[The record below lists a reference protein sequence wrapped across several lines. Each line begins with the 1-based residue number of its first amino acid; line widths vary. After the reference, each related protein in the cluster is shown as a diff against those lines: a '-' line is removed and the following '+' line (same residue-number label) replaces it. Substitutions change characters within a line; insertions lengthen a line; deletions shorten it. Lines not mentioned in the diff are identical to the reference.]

1 MFHVEHEPTPTG
13 LSPGQRAALDRF
25 VELLG
30 EVAAPRGL
38 VGERD
43 PARIRVRHVEDSLR
57 ALPYLRDARSCTD
70 LGSGAGL
77 PGIPLAIAQPHMRFR
92 LVEARA
98 RRVAFLEMAVA
109 ELGLENVDVLQARAE
124 KLGMTIRA
132 TIRATEATDACTARA
147 LADLRETWALARPLL
162 LPGGRLIYFAGAS
175 FEVPESLEGAAD
187 LRIEPPDGLASGGPL
202 VIITAE

>member
-1 MFHVEHEPTPTG
+1 MFHVEHDSVRSG

-25 VELLG
+25 VQLLAD
-30 EVAAPRGL
+30 VAAPRGL

-43 PARIRVRHVEDSLR
+43 PARIRTRHVEDSLR
-57 ALPYLRDARSCTD
+57 ALPHLRDARRCTD

-77 PGIPLAIAQPHMRFR
+77 PGIPLAIARSQIRFR

-98 RRVAFLEMAVA
+98 RRVAFLELAVA
-109 ELGLENVDVLQARAE
+109 ELALENVDVLQARAE
-124 KLGMTIRA
+124 ELGMALQT
-132 TIRATEATDACTARA
+132 TEATDACTARA
-147 LADLRETWALARPLL
+147 LADLAGAWALARPLL
-162 LPGGRLIYFAGAS
+162 VPGGRLIYFAGAS
-175 FEVPESLEGAAD
+175 FEVPERLEGAAD

>member
-1 MFHVEHEPTPTG
+1 MFHVEHEPTPIG
-13 LSPGQRAALDRF
+13 LSPGQRAALDHF
-25 VELLG
+25 VELLSD
-30 EVAAPRGL
+30 VAAPRGI

-57 ALPYLRDARSCTD
+57 ALPYLRGARSCTD

-77 PGIPLAIAQPHMRFR
+77 PGIPLAIARPQIRFR

-98 RRVAFLEMAVA
+98 RRVAFLELAVA
-109 ELGLENVDVLQARAE
+109 ELALENVDVLQARAE
-124 KLGMTIRA
+124 ELGMALQT
-132 TIRATEATDACTARA
+132 TEATDACTARA
-147 LADLRETWALARPLL
+147 LADLAGAWALARPLL
-162 LPGGRLIYFAGAS
+162 VPGGRLIYFAGAS